1 MNTSVTM
8 DIPAFLKAA
17 SNPGRIVGLNSVG
30 MTRNDIPANSIATL
44 KKAFKLVYKKELKLN
59 EAMKEL
65 DLILSDTSDIYLET
79 FIKSI
84 KTSSRGILR

>member
-1 MNTSVTM
+1 
-8 DIPAFLKAA
+8 
-17 SNPGRIVGLNSVG
+17 

-59 EAMKEL
+59 EAIKEL